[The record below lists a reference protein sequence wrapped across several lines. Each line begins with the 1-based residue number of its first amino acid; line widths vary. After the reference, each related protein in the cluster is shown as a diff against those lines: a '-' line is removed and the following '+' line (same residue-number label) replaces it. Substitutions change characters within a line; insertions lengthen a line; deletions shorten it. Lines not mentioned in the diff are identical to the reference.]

1 MLKKVLALALGAT
14 IAVAVVLAVFLM
26 NTRAELRSTQLRL
39 GAAKAMPTMGRPE
52 RQPLNSVLRTQR
64 ATRDWTPPV
73 PEGDWASPPLN
84 LYTEKPARIDLIKLP
99 PVSPYLPSRV
109 VTDYKQV
116 GFVYDEERTVRAPLF
131 GRRAPRDPRR
141 WQYFVRTPEGDVR
154 IGVRRGGMP
163 CLTDTGCDELVT
175 GDDVIVPEL
184 LDWRNGTCKAQ
195 MYEIYR

>member
-14 IAVAVVLAVFLM
+14 LAAAVVLAIFLM
-26 NTRAELRSTQLRL
+26 NTRAELRRTQLRL
-39 GAAKAMPTMGRPE
+39 GASKAAPAGRPD

-64 ATRDWTPPV
+64 ATADWTPPV

-84 LYTEKPARIDLIKLP
+84 LYTEQPAKIDLVKLP

-131 GRRAPRDPRR
+131 GRRAPRDPYR
-141 WQYFVRTPEGDVR
+141 WQYFVRSPEGDVR
-154 IGVRRGGMP
+154 IGVRRGGKM
-163 CLTDTGCDELVT
+163 CLDDTGCDELVT
-175 GDDVIVPEL
+175 GDDVVVPEL
-184 LDWRNGTCKAQ
+184 LDWRTGTAKAQ